1 MRDIFLGGSHMLT
14 SALIYLLAAVVAV
27 PIAKRL
33 GLGSVLGYLI
43 AGVLIGPYVLHL
55 VGDQTE
61 VMHFAEFGVV
71 MMLFLIGLELRPGR
85 LWELRRPILG
95 LGGLQVGLSALAIAL
110 AVWWIFSLH
119 LLTSIAIGLSVALS
133 STAIVIQSLT
143 ERGLMKS
150 QAGSNAFSV
159 LLFQDIAV
167 IPILALLPLLAVG
180 GLSIDG
186 LGAGESGSVAAEA
199 PYQSEKHPVSQGDNH
214 TDVHDAHGGDH
225 AEAGHQ
231 SSSFIDQF
239 PTWLQVLITVGVIV
253 GIVVVGRLLAAPVF
267 RYIAETRLREV
278 FTAFALLLVIA
289 IAVLMQS
296 IGLSPALGTF
306 LAGVVLADSEFR
318 HELETDIE
326 PFKGLL
332 LGLFFITVGASIDF
346 PLLVDNPLMILGLV
360 VGLFAIKIA
369 VLAGLAALFKMEKQ
383 QGWLFALAL
392 SQGGE
397 FAFVLVAAAGQ
408 FQVFD
413 SDVGSVIILVV
424 ALSMLI
430 SPLLLVVYEWFFS
443 RPEQQEQEDDSG
455 EMDEDSDVIIA
466 GYGRFGQI
474 IGRLLAAQGH
484 KLTILDHSPSQ
495 IDMLRRFGNKVY
507 YGDASQYPLL
517 EAAGAAEAKL
527 LVVAVDEPDKT
538 LDIIQTAQKHFPHLK
553 ILARAIDRR
562 HTYELLKTDIDG
574 FRRETFD
581 SALHVGV
588 DALQLLGYS
597 EDESRRA
604 GDLFA
609 EHDEES
615 IRVLAEVW
623 GDDKSYGVA
632 IRQRI
637 EDLQQVLQN
646 DRGQP

>member
-1 MRDIFLGGSHMLT
+1 MLT
-14 SALIYLLAAVVAV
+14 SALIYLLAAVLAV

-95 LGGLQVGLSALAIAL
+95 LGGLQVGISAMAIAL

-180 GLSIDG
+180 GLSMEG
-186 LGAGESGSVAAEA
+186 MASEAQGSVAAEA
-199 PYQSEKHPVSQGDNH
+199 PYQSAKHPDS
-214 TDVHDAHGGDH
+214 HGGDH
-225 AEAGHQ
+225 ADAGHH

-239 PTWLQVLITVGVIV
+239 PTWLQVLITVGVIA
-253 GIVVVGRLLAAPVF
+253 GIILVGRLLAAPVF

-360 VGLFAIKIA
+360 AGLFAIKIA
-369 VLAGLAALFKMEKQ
+369 VLAGLAALFKMERQ

-408 FQVFD
+408 FQVFN

-443 RPEQQEQEDDSG
+443 RPEQQDRVDDSS
-455 EMDEDSDVIIA
+455 EMDEESDVIIA

-527 LVVAVDEPDKT
+527 LIIAVDEPDKT
-538 LDIIQTAQKHFPHLK
+538 LDIIHTAQKHFPHLK

-562 HTYELLKTDIDG
+562 HTYELLKTHIDG

-615 IRVLAEVW
+615 IHVLAEVW

-646 DRGQP
+646 DRGQR